1 MFGMIFIFN
10 FCLHA
15 FAGGEIDEGVLAE
28 LEKTCGNESSGES
41 CIMLAG
47 ETLCGRGYNEETATL
62 LKKGCAI
69 HQKKC
74 SPESQSDCREYAICL
89 TGCTDIDDPFYM
101 SMSEELQA
109 SSCHVSGLIS
119 KSGPELNAEIFDIFE
134 GLCAQKDPRSCY
146 LASMM
151 LRLQPQTEKDVEAQE
166 KSLVMLKKAC
176 LLGESVACPQETEEP
191 KDSDKTG
198 E

>member
-1 MFGMIFIFN
+1 MLIIYFIFN
-10 FCLHA
+10 VCLLA
-15 FAGGEIDEGVLAE
+15 FAGGEIDEDVLAE

-74 SPESQSDCREYAICL
+74 SAGSQSDCREYAICL
-89 TGCTDIDDPFYM
+89 TGCSKIDDPFYENM
-101 SMSEELQA
+101 SNGLVSEE
-109 SSCHVSGLIS
+109 CHVSGLN
-119 KSGPELNAEIFDIFE
+119 KSGPELNTEIFQMFE
-134 GLCAQKDPRSCY
+134 GLCSQKDPRSCY

-151 LRLQPQTEKDVEAQE
+151 LRLQPQTEKDIEAQE
-166 KSLVMLKKAC
+166 KSLALLKKAC
-176 LLGESVACPQETEEP
+176 LLGESEACPQESEGSENTDEKSE
-191 KDSDKTG
+191 
-198 E
+198 